1 MAKDK
6 LPPGVGGFPLGNR
19 DRSKRGLGRSGG
31 KKKGCSLVVLVLLAG
46 TSAALWLGW
55 EVVQALTG

>member
-6 LPPGVGGFPLGNR
+6 LPPGIGGFPLGNR
-19 DRSKRGLGRSGG
+19 DRSKRGLGRSG
-31 KKKGCSLVVLVLLAG
+31 KKKSGCSLAILALLAG

-55 EVVQALTG
+55 RLVEVLAS